1 MAKEIVQ
8 ADLGRIRAL
17 LDEVL
22 GHSDYSDVQ
31 RMGGLTNRTY
41 CVTFADGSR
50 IMVRIPGEGTE
61 ELIDRADEKVSTE
74 LACRLG
80 IDAKLYFFGD
90 DGEKVSQFVPNAV
103 TMSAETMRGDKRI
116 RQAAQLL
123 KTLHGSGVDTGV
135 PFEVFDMAAGYE
147 KIIEENS
154 VPMFG
159 DYAQVKAAVMAVKA
173 QIDSV
178 CDIQNVPCHNDPLC
192 ENWVVSADDD
202 RLYLIDWEYAGMNDG
217 IWDLADVSIEGVFTP
232 ENDELLL
239 TEYLGSKPD
248 QNEYKHFLANKIYVD
263 YLWTLWAKTRVPYDG
278 QPMEDWAVETIIL
291 GIALSM
297 APFVSTEQ
305 AIFLAPFVST
315 FIHDAFSALWAAL
328 YNGVRGNLKNVYKAA
343 FKTKSGKFVML
354 AAVIGGPIGMTG
366 YVLAINYMGASIGAV
381 ASAVFPAIGA
391 ILAYFFLKEKMQWYR
406 WIFLLATLLGVYG
419 LSYSP
424 ELNITDFWLGIVGA
438 MMCAFGWG
446 IEAVI
451 LAKCMQD
458 PDVKDEYALQIRQTT
473 SALVYGIVL
482 LPLLHGWGFTVS
494 LFTSGTGWLLPV
506 IAIAA
511 FFATLSYLCYY
522 RAIAAIGA
530 SKSMALNVTY
540 AAWAI
545 FFTAV
550 FLGDTSVLTPTTI
563 ICALIVIVCGIL
575 TAADGKDLFSKSKA

>member
-173 QIDSV
+173 QVDSV

-278 QPMEDWAVETIIL
+278 QPMEDWAVERYARL
-291 GIALSM
+291 KDNLRLFAEAERSKRRKEQKLCFMVLQRARPGRWRPSSSASRCRWRRLSR
-297 APFVSTEQ
+297 PSRRSSSRR
-305 AIFLAPFVST
+305 L
-315 FIHDAFSALWAAL
+315 
-328 YNGVRGNLKNVYKAA
+328 
-343 FKTKSGKFVML
+343 
-354 AAVIGGPIGMTG
+354 
-366 YVLAINYMGASIGAV
+366 
-381 ASAVFPAIGA
+381 
-391 ILAYFFLKEKMQWYR
+391 
-406 WIFLLATLLGVYG
+406 
-419 LSYSP
+419 
-424 ELNITDFWLGIVGA
+424 
-438 MMCAFGWG
+438 
-446 IEAVI
+446 
-451 LAKCMQD
+451 
-458 PDVKDEYALQIRQTT
+458 
-473 SALVYGIVL
+473 
-482 LPLLHGWGFTVS
+482 
-494 LFTSGTGWLLPV
+494 
-506 IAIAA
+506 
-511 FFATLSYLCYY
+511 
-522 RAIAAIGA
+522 
-530 SKSMALNVTY
+530 
-540 AAWAI
+540 
-545 FFTAV
+545 
-550 FLGDTSVLTPTTI
+550 
-563 ICALIVIVCGIL
+563 
-575 TAADGKDLFSKSKA
+575 